1 MRFRYI
7 VKKLLLAIITTGL
20 FLMSQL
26 SNGAQANDRWS
37 EKKANEWYQKQDW
50 LVGANF
56 LPSNAINELEMWQAD
71 TFDEQEIDKEL
82 GWAESLG
89 MNTMRVFL
97 HDLLWKQDSEGF
109 EKRLDGFLKIAAR
122 HHIRPMLVLFDSC
135 WEPEPKCGPQRP
147 PVPGV
152 HNSGWVQS
160 PGLAMTDPSQYP
172 RLEQYVKGVVGAFAN
187 DERII
192 AWDIWNEPN
201 NTNDSSYGAKEPKNK
216 LALVEVLLP
225 KAFEWARS
233 ANPVQPLT
241 SGVWDGDWAPTSEL
255 TAIQKIQ
262 FENSDVITFHNYGWP
277 EDFEQRVKW
286 LQKQN
291 RPLICTEYMARPV
304 GSIFDLILPIA
315 KAHKVGVMNW
325 GFVAGKSQTNLPW
338 DSWQKPYVV
347 QPPPMWFHDI
357 FHTDGTPY
365 RPAEVEFFKQIT
377 ESSTKKSPLAA
388 HVR

>member
-1 MRFRYI
+1 
-7 VKKLLLAIITTGL
+7 
-20 FLMSQL
+20 MSQL
-26 SNGAQANDRWS
+26 FNSAQANDRWS
-37 EKKANEWYQKQDW
+37 EKKANEWWQNQDW

-56 LPSNAINELEMWQAD
+56 LPANAINELEMWQSE
-71 TFDEQEIDKEL
+71 TFDEAEIDKEL

-97 HDLLWKQDSEGF
+97 HDLLWKQDAEGF
-109 EKRLDGFLKIAAR
+109 KNRLDRFLKIAAK
-122 HHIRPMLVLFDSC
+122 HHIKPMLVLFDSC

-147 PVPGV
+147 AIPGV

-172 RLEQYVKGVVGAFAN
+172 RLEQYVKGVVTAFAN
-187 DERII
+187 DDRII

-201 NTNDSSYGAKEPKNK
+201 NMNTSSYGAREPKNK
-216 LALVEVLLP
+216 LALVELLLP
-225 KAFEWARS
+225 QAFKWARS

-241 SGVWDGDWAPTSEL
+241 SGVWDGDWAPDSEL

-262 FENSDVITFHNYGWP
+262 FENSDLITFHNYGWP

-286 LQKQN
+286 LQKHN

-315 KAHKVGVMNW
+315 RAHKVGVMNW
-325 GFVAGKSQTNLPW
+325 GFVAGKSQTYLPW

-347 QPPPMWFHDI
+347 QPPSMWFHDI

-365 RPAEVEFFKQIT
+365 RPAEIEIFKQMT
-377 ESSTKKSPLAA
+377 GVSTKKTPVAA
-388 HVR
+388 QVR